1 MGVSI
6 VMELPQKRWMVYF
19 MENPIEMDDMLI
31 SFDCA
36 KVTAVDFGIET
47 CSLVGVRM
55 TGGRLIL
62 VVLYETWPVQ
72 ASGG

>member
-19 MENPIEMDDMLI
+19 MENAIEMDDIYIYIYMCVDI
-31 SFDCA
+31 FNCA
-36 KVTAVDFGIET
+36 ELTAVDFGIET
-47 CSLVGVRM
+47 LCSRVGVFPM

-62 VVLYETWPVQ
+62 VVL
-72 ASGG
+72 